1 MNLIAPKKPS
11 ILLKN
16 FYYDTS
22 ASPLLYD
29 MTIFRNVIHLV
40 GAEKIIF
47 GSDYPLKLYPKK
59 QKQVEMQ
66 TFIKDIQSKAG
77 LNQNEYEQIFEKNI
91 CSLLNL

>member
-1 MNLIAPKKPS
+1 
-11 ILLKN
+11 
-16 FYYDTS
+16 
-22 ASPLLYD
+22 